1 MLAECKFWTSLAA
14 KDTPLNHN
22 KCLLYRS
29 VISQSSGHYV
39 SLTQWLSVKFSLF
52 QSLGHYG
59 SLAQ

>member
-39 SLTQWLSVKFSLF
+39 SLTQWLLVKFSLF
-52 QSLGHYG
+52 QL
-59 SLAQ
+59 